1 MKKRFSLR
9 YKLILIFG
17 LLIALASSIEGLFA
31 IRIART
37 AVIEKVETHLID
49 KATDVAEIID
59 GRITA
64 LFQFSEGLA
73 RMPVLRDEKISL
85 HNKAMALVSEV
96 AHNDKIDLLGVCDLQ
111 GNRIDTLGNQTF
123 IGDRVWFQ
131 SAAKGKNFLAEPVIS
146 RSTNK
151 LQMALA
157 VPIKNDTGA
166 VISVLYAGIPG
177 QLASDD
183 IADIVVGQT
192 GYCYVLGLTGV
203 AIAHSL
209 ICMKNRKRI
218 KRLPLWELSSIA
230 PLKKT
235 KAK

>member
-31 IRIART
+31 IRIARK

-111 GNRIDTLGNQTF
+111 GNRIDTSGKHTF
-123 IGDRVWFQ
+123 VGDREWFQ
-131 SAAKGKNFLAEPVIS
+131 SAAKGQDFIAEPRIS
-146 RSTNK
+146 RSSNEFRHYHRCSFRRYSRT
-151 LQMALA
+151 
-157 VPIKNDTGA
+157 
-166 VISVLYAGIPG
+166 AGFRR
-177 QLASDD
+177 
-183 IADIVVGQT
+183 
-192 GYCYVLGLTGV
+192 Y
-203 AIAHSL
+203 
-209 ICMKNRKRI
+209 R
-218 KRLPLWELSSIA
+218 
-230 PLKKT
+230 
-235 KAK
+235 